1 MMHGGDAGAGPR
13 WIRQR
18 YSWGPS
24 SWPIYWCE
32 AVEAKVLDCGA
43 LAAISRDLFTAR
55 GIECYATQFIQRYS
69 ADASENWLAS
79 WEGEQNCAPHW
90 IRDDLVYHEGCAIM
104 TERGQIRIWDPTPSW
119 WVKSKQFEGYGSV
132 LALRI
137 NVHGPNAANSF
148 EWGEHSIR
156 PNHWHRIDSA
166 ESGLA

>member
-1 MMHGGDAGAGPR
+1 MHGADAGAGPR

-43 LAAISRDLFTAR
+43 LAAISRELFNAR

-69 ADASENWLAS
+69 ADASENWHAT

-90 IRDDLVYHEGCAIM
+90 IRDDLVYHEGCATLM
-104 TERGQIRIWDPTPSW
+104 ADDRIRIWDPTPAW
-119 WVKSKQFEGYGSV
+119 WVKPKQFNGYGAV
-132 LALRI
+132 LAVKVSTFDR
-137 NVHGPNAANSF
+137 AAARVLQ
-148 EWGEHSIR
+148 WGDHSIR
-156 PNHWHRIDSA
+156 TNEWQRIEA
-166 ESGLA
+166 VTGGLT